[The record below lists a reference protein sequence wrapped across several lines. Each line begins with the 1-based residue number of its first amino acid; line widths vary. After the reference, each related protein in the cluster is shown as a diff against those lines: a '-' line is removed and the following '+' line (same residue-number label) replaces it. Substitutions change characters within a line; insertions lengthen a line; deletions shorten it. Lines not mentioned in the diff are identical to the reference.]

1 MNELGRNDLC
11 WCGSGKKY
19 KKCHMRADEAGKSAP
34 PQQRRLAPSP
44 LQLDEEGREGMRRAG
59 KFNAQVMDFIRD
71 HVRAGIRTD
80 ALDQLVH
87 DYTLEHG
94 AIPATLGYNGYPK
107 SCCISRNEIVCHG
120 IPNDAELR
128 DGDIVNID
136 LTSIVDGWYGDQSET
151 FLVGAVDEKAR
162 ALVEA
167 TFESMWLGID
177 AAKPAGRVV
186 EIGRAISKFAHEK
199 GYSVV
204 RDYQGHGIG
213 RVFHQEPG
221 IPHFPDYEL
230 GQFVLLPGICFTVE
244 PMINVGDY
252 RTELD
257 RKDGWTVYTKDRSL
271 SAQFEH
277 TVLMTEDG
285 PEILTLTE
293 RGPRRGHDFRGG
305 ADA

>member
-1 MNELGRNDLC
+1 MNGPGRNDPC

-19 KKCHMRADEAGKSAP
+19 KKCHLNADAAGASAP
-34 PQQRRLAPSP
+34 PTPRTLARSP

-59 KFNAQVMDFIRD
+59 RFNAQVMDFVRE
-71 HVRAGIRTD
+71 HVRPGIRTEE
-80 ALDQLVH
+80 LDRLVH
-87 DYTLEHG
+87 EYTLDHG
-94 AIPATLGYNGYPK
+94 AVPATLGYHGYPK

-120 IPNDAELR
+120 IPDATELR
-128 DGDIVNID
+128 DGDIVNVD

-151 FLVGAVDEKAR
+151 FLIGEVTPEAR
-162 ALVEA
+162 RLVAA

-177 AAKPAGRVV
+177 AARPAGRVI
-186 EIGRAISKFAHEK
+186 EIGRAISKHAHAA

-221 IPHFPDYEL
+221 VPHFPDYQL

-244 PMINVGDY
+244 PMINIGDY

-257 RKDGWTVYTKDRSL
+257 RRDGWTVYTKDRTL

-293 RGPRRGHDFRGG
+293 KGPKRGFDFG
-305 ADA
+305 ADAA